1 MWVALSLC
9 RVLRPGK
16 GQLSD
21 KLATVLREL
30 DAIAAYEGF
39 TAKHAR
45 LYGLVKNVAGDSS
58 TSATTTAKVSS
69 QLHTVTTNAVMW
81 FNVWYSNKL
90 AWKETLTIIQSFHS
104 VSVIQQQHLDG
115 NIIAAVL
122 ISV

>member
-45 LYGLVKNVAGDSS
+45 LHGLVQNVAGDSS
-58 TSATTTAKVSS
+58 NANASTAAKVSNPPALVL
-69 QLHTVTTNAVMW
+69 QLLW
-81 FNVWYSNKL
+81 
-90 AWKETLTIIQSFHS
+90 
-104 VSVIQQQHLDG
+104 
-115 NIIAAVL
+115 
-122 ISV
+122 

>member
-45 LYGLVKNVAGDSS
+45 LYGLVQNVAGDSS
-58 TSATTTAKVSS
+58 TATTATAKVHKASTV
-69 QLHTVTTNAVMW
+69 LHC
-81 FNVWYSNKL
+81 S
-90 AWKETLTIIQSFHS
+90 TLTVVMHDS
-104 VSVIQQQHLDG
+104 
-115 NIIAAVL
+115 
-122 ISV
+122 